1 MSTRNKRNS
10 ETVIGESG
18 IAVQATLIAF
28 GLGAPFATY
37 AIASSTLH
45 QDTKVALLLAMSAVY
60 LAICV
65 WTFKQM
71 KQARKVLLEASFE
84 APQFGQISELE
95 QKLLA
100 LEDAREFFGTS
111 LKPADMF
118 RLVADRASEIVPFE
132 ACMLLIKDTDSG
144 MLRIVQAFGSRADRF
159 ENISISADES
169 LAGLSLLSC
178 ELETSGEIAGDTEV
192 FPPGSLDGFESTA
205 AIPLT
210 HDGDSFAVLQLFFN
224 GSEALTEDTRDKLSA
239 IAERVSP
246 LFLGSMAFER
256 SLSNALTDP
265 LTKLPNERAFYMVLE
280 NQLAESQRFRD
291 ERPLTVLAV
300 DIKNFDD
307 LNRDHGH
314 VVGDRVLS
322 FAAEKISS
330 QLRKMDFLARS
341 MNDEFL
347 IVLPKA
353 SEQTAIDITARI
365 QACLSNAP
373 LHISDEDQVK
383 VWLNFGIAT
392 FWKDGET
399 SRQLIQA
406 AFTRK
411 QQAKSEDPGNIVLF
425 PKEYVN

>member
-1 MSTRNKRNS
+1 
-10 ETVIGESG
+10 
-18 IAVQATLIAF
+18 
-28 GLGAPFATY
+28 
-37 AIASSTLH
+37 
-45 QDTKVALLLAMSAVY
+45 
-60 LAICV
+60 
-65 WTFKQM
+65 
-71 KQARKVLLEASFE
+71 
-84 APQFGQISELE
+84 
-95 QKLLA
+95 
-100 LEDAREFFGTS
+100 
-111 LKPADMF
+111 
-118 RLVADRASEIVPFE
+118 
-132 ACMLLIKDTDSG
+132 
-144 MLRIVQAFGSRADRF
+144 
-159 ENISISADES
+159 
-169 LAGLSLLSC
+169 
-178 ELETSGEIAGDTEV
+178 
-192 FPPGSLDGFESTA
+192 
-205 AIPLT
+205 
-210 HDGDSFAVLQLFFN
+210 
-224 GSEALTEDTRDKLSA
+224 
-239 IAERVSP
+239 
-246 LFLGSMAFER
+246 
-256 SLSNALTDP
+256 LTDP

-353 SEQTAIDITARI
+353 SERTAIDITARI